1 MRKILFLFLFFS
13 SNANA
18 QLLCRSG
25 GIGAS
30 VAGCTGT
37 YTEASISACVEK
49 QTASYKFDHWVSAR
63 KWKFLRKRSSGDGWY
78 AAGSD
83 DYFCSADVKC
93 PAGTELINGECKKT
107 NYCDSAQYSID
118 LDAAKTACESQ
129 TTEFQTATFSGQCN
143 REAERLESTCD
154 IVGVTPP
161 EPELCPDGSS
171 PPCDDGSGGG
181 GSGGGGSGGGGSG
194 GDGSGDIDL
203 SGLLDAINSNKNTIT
218 DAIADSRPAVN
229 NLLEVQKKALTT
241 SLESNTLLGVGIAA
255 LDVSNDALSN
265 IASLTKGLNNT
276 STNTNNIIS
285 NISSNLNNV
294 DDSINQAANAN
305 TKRITDEIKK
315 NNDELKLQ
323 SANQKKMIDN
333 QLVSNDLLTG
343 LGTKTDNS
351 NKLLSGITDNSNLT
365 NQLLSNID
373 ESILKDKDHVK
384 GDELTELLTKL
395 GDKNSQG
402 LNELS
407 YRIQDFHREMTLN
420 DLSHDHLSNLANSSD
435 ELADNNLNEYQK
447 VVEET
452 IETALVDT
460 PMTEAL
466 FNNVKEFANELIPIP
481 SKCQNLSFGDYFTID
496 CAKFQKFRDIFGFFI
511 YVYTALTLIDILFTG
526 IVPNPA
532 RKPY

>member
-1 MRKILFLFLFFS
+1 M
-13 SNANA
+13 
-18 QLLCRSG
+18 
-25 GIGAS
+25 
-30 VAGCTGT
+30 
-37 YTEASISACVEK
+37 
-49 QTASYKFDHWVSAR
+49 QT
-63 KWKFLRKRSSGDGWY
+63 
-78 AAGSD
+78 
-83 DYFCSADVKC
+83 
-93 PAGTELINGECKKT
+93 
-107 NYCDSAQYSID
+107 
-118 LDAAKTACESQ
+118 
-129 TTEFQTATFSGQCN
+129 
-143 REAERLESTCD
+143 
-154 IVGVTPP
+154 
-161 EPELCPDGSS
+161 
-171 PPCDDGSGGG
+171 
-181 GSGGGGSGGGGSG
+181 
-194 GDGSGDIDL
+194 
-203 SGLLDAINSNKNTIT
+203 
-218 DAIADSRPAVN
+218 
-229 NLLEVQKKALTT
+229 KALTT

-323 SANQKKMIDN
+323 SANQNKMIDN

-395 GDKNSQG
+395 GDKNAQG

-435 ELADNNLNEYQK
+435 ELANNNLNEYQK

-466 FNNVKEFANELIPIP
+466 FNNVKEFANQLIPIP